1 MNRAAFPLRTRI
13 LLLLLLGVVL
23 FGTINVG
30 LFRSLMLRGLRASL
44 EAQGQ
49 ALADLMAEEGIPY
62 LLRRDFGGLSALGD
76 ALRQRHPEVL
86 YVVFYDPQ
94 GAVEAGTFST
104 DLPVFLQRPS
114 PGGPAPRRYRD
125 GSLSF
130 LDFSGQVL
138 GGRLGSVRVGLSEA
152 PYRKRVALGQ
162 WVLLSMV
169 FLFFIAG
176 SAGAA
181 FIAQDVHRD
190 ALVLTQAVEAF
201 RLDGPVPP
209 LPVGRRDEIGAV
221 ARAVAEMMERLRKLH
236 REHLGLLERFREVD
250 RMASVGLVASGLA
263 HDINNPLS
271 GLLVSLERLARDP
284 GNREKA
290 QAYLPTMMEAARHIR
305 EVLQNLLAYVR
316 RQRYA
321 EEPVSLAEAF
331 GKARL
336 LVEPR
341 LQPGVLLETDIPEDL
356 PPVRF
361 DPSCLLQVLLN
372 LLLNAADAMESKS
385 GRITAEARR
394 EGDRVRLVLT
404 DEGEGM
410 DEELLARAFE
420 PFLTTK
426 PPGKGTGLGLPTSL
440 RMMKDH
446 GGDLLLRSR
455 PGEGTT
461 ATLLFRTWEA

>member
-1 MNRAAFPLRTRI
+1 M
-13 LLLLLLGVVL
+13 GVVL
-23 FGTINVG
+23 FGSINVW
-30 LFRSLMLRGLRASL
+30 LFRALMLRGLRASL

-49 ALADLMAEEGIPY
+49 AVADLMAEEGLPF
-62 LLRRDFGGLSALGD
+62 LLRRDLNGLANLGD
-76 ALRQRHPEVL
+76 SLRSRHPEVL
-86 YVVFYDPQ
+86 YVVFYGPE
-94 GAVEAGTFST
+94 GAAEAGTFSKGI
-104 DLPVFLQRPS
+104 PAFLRRETPGPS
-114 PGGPAPRRYRD
+114 VRRYRD
-125 GSLSF
+125 GDVSF
-130 LDFSGQVL
+130 LDFSARVL

-169 FLFFIAG
+169 LLFFFAG
-176 SAGAA
+176 SAGAV

-190 ALVLTQAVEAF
+190 ALVLTRAVEGF
-201 RLDGPVPP
+201 RLEGPVPA
-209 LPVGRRDEIGAV
+209 LPVDRRDEIGVV
-221 ARAVAEMMERLRKLH
+221 ARSVKQMMERLRKLH

-250 RMASVGLVASGLA
+250 RMASVGIVASGLA

-290 QAYLPTMMEAARHIR
+290 QAYLPSMMEAARHIR
-305 EVLQNLLAYVR
+305 EVLQNLLTYVR

-321 EEPVSLAEAF
+321 EEPVPLAEAF

-341 LQPGVLLETDIPEDL
+341 LGAGVVLEADIPEDL

-372 LLLNAADAMESKS
+372 LLLNAADAMESRR

-394 EGDRVRLVLT
+394 EGTRVRLVLA

-410 DEELLARAFE
+410 DEALLQRAFE

-446 GGDLLLRSR
+446 GGELSLESR

-461 ATLLFRTWEA
+461 AILLFQTWEA

>member
-1 MNRAAFPLRTRI
+1 M
-13 LLLLLLGVVL
+13 LLMGVVL
-23 FGTINVG
+23 FGSINVG

-44 EAQGQ
+44 EVQGQ
-49 ALADLMAEEGIPY
+49 AVADLMAEEGLPY
-62 LLRRDFGGLSALGD
+62 LLRRDLNGLASLGD
-76 ALRQRHPEVL
+76 SLRSRHPEVL
-86 YVVFYDPQ
+86 YVVFYDPV
-94 GAVEAGTFST
+94 GGVEAGTFS
-104 DLPVFLQRPS
+104 DGVPAFLQRPAA
-114 PGGPAPRRYRD
+114 PGPSVRRYRD
-125 GSLSF
+125 GALSF
-130 LDFSGQVL
+130 LDFSAPVL

-162 WVLLSMV
+162 WVLVSMV
-169 FLFFIAG
+169 LLFFLAG
-176 SAGAA
+176 SAGAV

-190 ALVLTQAVEAF
+190 ALVLTRAVEGF
-201 RLDGPVPP
+201 RLEGPVPA
-209 LPVGRRDEIGAV
+209 LPVNRRDEIGAV
-221 ARAVAEMMERLRKLH
+221 ARSVSEMMERLRKLH

-250 RMASVGLVASGLA
+250 RMASVGIVASGLA

-290 QAYLPTMMEAARHIR
+290 QAYLPSMMEAARHIR
-305 EVLQNLLAYVR
+305 EVLQNLLTYVR

-321 EEPVSLAEAF
+321 EEPVSLAEVF

-341 LQPGVLLETDIPEDL
+341 LRADVVLQADIPEDL
-356 PPVRF
+356 PRVRF

-385 GRITAEARR
+385 GRITVEARKD
-394 EGDRVRLVLT
+394 GDRVRLVLA

-410 DEELLARAFE
+410 DEALRQRAFE

-446 GGDLLLRSR
+446 GGELFLASR

-461 ATLLFRTWEA
+461 VTLLFRTWEA